1 MKNENITT
9 TTILLAFNIFLVL
22 LGLLMIN
29 KRIMN
34 TDEKSDSL
42 KVKINQIESQLDVLI
57 EGANS
62 AKEKVIVANEDF
74 IQLSNSMAVSDK
86 ILKNLDSGIK
96 GAIKEIKEVNLNLW
110 NIEDKLRICEKNKD
124 FGQTF
129 IELAR
134 GVYLNNDKRSK
145 IKLEIN
151 NILDSNIREIKQYA
165 NY

>member
-1 MKNENITT
+1 
-9 TTILLAFNIFLVL
+9 
-22 LGLLMIN
+22 
-29 KRIMN
+29 MN

-96 GAIKEIKEVNLNLW
+96 GAIKEIKEVKNMTELQNR
-110 NIEDKLRICEKNKD
+110 KLYISE
-124 FGQTF
+124 
-129 IELAR
+129 
-134 GVYLNNDKRSK
+134 
-145 IKLEIN
+145 
-151 NILDSNIREIKQYA
+151 
-165 NY
+165 

>member
-29 KRIMN
+29 KRIIN
-34 TDEKSDSL
+34 NDEKSDSL
-42 KVKINQIESQLDVLI
+42 KAKINQIESQLDVLI

-96 GAIKEIKEVNLNLW
+96 GAIKEIKEVKNMTELQNR
-110 NIEDKLRICEKNKD
+110 KLYISE
-124 FGQTF
+124 
-129 IELAR
+129 
-134 GVYLNNDKRSK
+134 
-145 IKLEIN
+145 
-151 NILDSNIREIKQYA
+151 
-165 NY
+165 

>member
-9 TTILLAFNIFLVL
+9 TTILLAFNILIVL

-29 KRIMN
+29 KRIIN
-34 TDEKSDSL
+34 NNEKSDSL
-42 KVKINQIESQLDVLI
+42 KAKVNQIESQLDVLI

-96 GAIKEIKEVNLNLW
+96 GAIKEIKEVKNMTELQNR
-110 NIEDKLRICEKNKD
+110 KLYISE
-124 FGQTF
+124 
-129 IELAR
+129 
-134 GVYLNNDKRSK
+134 
-145 IKLEIN
+145 
-151 NILDSNIREIKQYA
+151 
-165 NY
+165 

>member
-9 TTILLAFNIFLVL
+9 TTILLAFNILLVL

-29 KRIMN
+29 KRIIT

-42 KVKINQIESQLDVLI
+42 KAKVNRIESQLDVLI

-86 ILKNLDSGIK
+86 ILKNLDSEIK
-96 GAIKEIKEVNLNLW
+96 GAIQEIKEVKNMTELQNR
-110 NIEDKLRICEKNKD
+110 KLYISE
-124 FGQTF
+124 
-129 IELAR
+129 
-134 GVYLNNDKRSK
+134 
-145 IKLEIN
+145 
-151 NILDSNIREIKQYA
+151 
-165 NY
+165 